1 MIITIIFLSDGIK
14 SVLGI
19 AALAD
24 SGGQTSGA
32 TCPLVL
38 RARPSVH
45 GPLCTSEGC
54 LAESRSDLH
63 IPAGPAW
70 TDRTAG
76 AEEASHSA
84 WPPSP
89 ASSSPCPS
97 QASRLPFSAAWSEC
111 KGKAQEINARA
122 PLFPPVVAAVGCE
135 EIVTFRCSLRDAVIL
150 DFRCKK
156 KKISNVW

>member
-1 MIITIIFLSDGIK
+1 MELSLCW
-14 SVLGI
+14 VLQHWQI
-19 AALAD
+19 VVD
-24 SGGQTSGA
+24 RQVE
-32 TCPLVL
+32 PPVL
-38 RARPSVH
+38 SCCVH
-45 GPLCTSEGC
+45 GPPCTSEAC

-84 WPPSP
+84 WSPSP

-97 QASRLPFSAAWSEC
+97 QASRMPFSAAWSEC
-111 KGKAQEINARA
+111 KGKAQKINARA
-122 PLFPPVVAAVGCE
+122 RLFPPVVAAVGCE

-150 DFRCKK
+150 DFRYKK
-156 KKISNVW
+156 KKNQQCLVNYKSIIMTKMNE